1 QSRRFAVQPVLRAH
15 CRAAEIPA
23 GRHVAVRAECEQ
35 LPAHQPLL
43 VGAHQRA
50 LGLRQSNR
58 GPARA
63 HVRARGTA
71 RGESRGRR
79 RRQPVSR
86 DRGVPGLRLS
96 RHGRGPEAVRADLG
110 QRLRSGHRPAA
121 HPGRGPAAAAR
132 IEAPGGSV
140 RRPLRACLHRG
151 QGRGVRDLR
160 SGHQLLGA
168 GTSAAESVAVP
179 PWLRYKAD
187 TGQDKGKRL
196 KFMVRRTAVLW
207 LGAVLSLSACG
218 GHKGASGEGAGAKV
232 LNLYIWSDYLAAN
245 TLSDFE
251 KQTGIKVNVAYF
263 DTNETLE
270 TKLLAGSS
278 GYDIVVPTASYFER
292 QIKAGVYLPL
302 DKSKL
307 PNLKNMD
314 PQLMAKVALHD
325 PGNAHGIIY
334 MWGTNG
340 IGYNEKMIKAL
351 MPDAPLDS
359 WRMVF
364 DPAVASKV
372 AKCGISVLD
381 SPAEMMRAVYSYLG
395 KDPNSQSPDDLVQAE
410 AVLTKIRPY
419 IRNINSSEYIEALA
433 NGDLCL
439 AVGYNGDVMQAR
451 DRARDANK
459 GVDIKYVVPKE
470 GSILWFDMLAIPK
483 DAPHPD
489 SALAFM
495 NYIMTP
501 QVIADI
507 SNFKRYANGNL
518 ASQPLVLPAVK
529 DDPEI
534 YPPPEIRRK
543 LAVQLADSADQT
555 RAITRVWQK
564 FKTGQ

>member
-1 QSRRFAVQPVLRAH
+1 MSILLLGCVLTLSACGDRKSASG
-15 CRAAEIPA
+15 AAPGSA
-23 GRHVAVRAECEQ
+23 GELNAAT
-35 LPAHQPLL
+35 
-43 VGAHQRA
+43 G
-50 LGLRQSNR
+50 GGGKGN

-63 HVRARGTA
+63 
-71 RGESRGRR
+71 
-79 RRQPVSR
+79 
-86 DRGVPGLRLS
+86 
-96 RHGRGPEAVRADLG
+96 
-110 QRLRSGHRPAA
+110 
-121 HPGRGPAAAAR
+121 
-132 IEAPGGSV
+132 
-140 RRPLRACLHRG
+140 
-151 QGRGVRDLR
+151 
-160 SGHQLLGA
+160 
-168 GTSAAESVAVP
+168 
-179 PWLRYKAD
+179 
-187 TGQDKGKRL
+187 
-196 KFMVRRTAVLW
+196 
-207 LGAVLSLSACG
+207 
-218 GHKGASGEGAGAKV
+218 

-251 KQTGIKVNVAYF
+251 KQTGNKVHVSYF
-263 DTNETLE
+263 DANETLE

-278 GYDIVVPTASYFER
+278 GFDIVVPTASYFER

-334 MWGTNG
+334 TWGTNG
-340 IGYNEKMIKAL
+340 IGYNEKMVKEL

-364 DPAVASKV
+364 DPDVASKV

-395 KDPNSQSPDDLVQAE
+395 KDPNSQNPGDLLLAE
-410 AVLTKIRPY
+410 AVLGKIRPF

-451 DRARDANK
+451 DRAREANK
-459 GVDIKYVVPKE
+459 GIDIKYIVPKE

-483 DAPHPD
+483 DAPDPD
-489 SALAFM
+489 SAYAYM

-507 SNFKRYANGNL
+507 SNFKRYANANI
-518 ASQPLVLPAVK
+518 ASQPLVLASVR
-529 DDPEI
+529 DDPGI
-534 YPPPEIRRK
+534 YPPPELRQK